1 MRFYRRQRHPERSTR
16 QYLSALY
23 LVCSLHSFDEDGA
36 AIQLQGREWPLLAVF
51 SLVDGYFDSH
61 SITHLNTV

>member
-1 MRFYRRQRHPERSTR
+1 MRFYRRQRHPERSAR

-36 AIQLQGREWPLLAVF
+36 AIQLQGRNGPFWQFF